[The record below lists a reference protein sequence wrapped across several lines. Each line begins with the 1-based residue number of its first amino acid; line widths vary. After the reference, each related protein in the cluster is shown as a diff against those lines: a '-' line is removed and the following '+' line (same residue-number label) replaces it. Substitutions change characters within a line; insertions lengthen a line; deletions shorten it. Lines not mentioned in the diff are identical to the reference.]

1 MNVSTIPLV
10 PLRDLKRISGPL
22 EDIIA
27 AGKTNPNREDYYQVD
42 LTDNPDN
49 PMDRIR
55 EVYPNVIGLTT
66 PTVGESPMDDNV
78 APDEDMDPISA
89 LKEFYRRCTGTEPSE
104 YQMSIVEEIMG
115 GGDE

>member
-1 MNVSTIPLV
+1 MFSSFTVHQ
-10 PLRDLKRISGPL
+10 
-22 EDIIA
+22 
-27 AGKTNPNREDYYQVD
+27 AGKDNPHREDYYQVD

-49 PMDRIR
+49 PMDRVR

-66 PTVGESPMDDNV
+66 PSIGESAMDDEV
-78 APDEDMDPISA
+78 TPDEDMDPMSA
-89 LKEFYRRCTGTEPSE
+89 LSEFYRRCTGTEPSE